1 MAALKKQLQNDICP
15 LCPTSTI
22 LPTFVLP
29 ECFHAKGTSGAQIR
43 DLIF

>member
-1 MAALKKQLQNDICP
+1 MAALKSQQQNAIYP

-22 LPTFVLP
+22 SPTFVLR
-29 ECFHAKGTSGAQIR
+29 ECLRAKGTSGAQIR